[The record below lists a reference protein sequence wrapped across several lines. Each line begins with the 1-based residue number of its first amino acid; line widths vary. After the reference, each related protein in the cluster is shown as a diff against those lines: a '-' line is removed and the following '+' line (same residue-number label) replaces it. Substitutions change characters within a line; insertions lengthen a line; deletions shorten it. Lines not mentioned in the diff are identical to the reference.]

1 MRKALLLIDL
11 QNDYFPGGKMTLDGA
26 NEAVQNAMLLLD
38 RFRKEFWP
46 VFHIRHVAMKPDA
59 TFFLPGTAGA
69 RIHPNVGPVT
79 GENVITKNY
88 PNAFRDTAL
97 LNLLKKIDIQELV
110 ICGMMTHMCIDAT
123 TRAAKDL
130 GYNCTVIADA
140 CATKPLEINGLVI
153 SSKNVHFSFL
163 AALAGYYSN
172 VCTTEEFL
180 HKNLFNVLTL
190 AHRTP

>member
-1 MRKALLLIDL
+1 MRKALLLVDL
-11 QNDYFPGGKMTLDGA
+11 QNDYFPGGKMPLDGA
-26 NEAVQNAMLLLD
+26 NEAVMNARFLLD

-59 TFFLPGTAGA
+59 TFFLPGTAGS
-69 RIHPNVGPVT
+69 RIHPNVGPQT
-79 GENVITKNY
+79 GEDVITKNY

-130 GYNCTVIADA
+130 GYTCTVIGDA
-140 CATKPLEINGLVI
+140 CATKPLEINGQVI
-153 SSKNVHFSFL
+153 SSKNVHLSFL
-163 AALAGYYSN
+163 AGLAAYYSN
-172 VCTTEEFL
+172 VSITEEFL
-180 HKNLFNVLTL
+180 EKGL
-190 AHRTP
+190 

>member
-26 NEAVQNAMLLLD
+26 DEAVQNATLLLA

-46 VFHIRHVAMKPDA
+46 VFHVRHVAMKPDA
-59 TFFLPGTAGA
+59 TFFLPGTAGS
-69 RIHPNVGPVT
+69 RIHPNVGPMT

-123 TRAAKDL
+123 TRAAKDF
-130 GYNCTVIADA
+130 GYTCTVIGDA
-140 CATKPLEINGLVI
+140 CASKALELNGLVV
-153 SSKNVHFSFL
+153 SSKNVHHSFL
-163 AALAGYYSN
+163 AGLAAYYST
-172 VCTTEEFL
+172 VHTTEEFL
-180 HKNLFNVLTL
+180 GKIL
-190 AHRTP
+190 

>member
-11 QNDYFPGGKMTLDGA
+11 QNDYFPGGKMSLDGA
-26 NEAVQNAMLLLD
+26 IEAIQNARLLLD

-59 TFFLPGTAGA
+59 TFFLPGTAGS
-69 RIHPNVGPVT
+69 RIHPNVGPLT
-79 GENVITKNY
+79 GEDVITKNY

-123 TRAAKDL
+123 TRAAKDF
-130 GYNCTVIADA
+130 GYNCTVIGDA
-140 CATKPLEINGLVI
+140 CATKALEINGQVI
-153 SSKNVHFSFL
+153 SSKHVHNSFL
-163 AALAGYYSN
+163 AALAAYYSN

-180 HKNLFNVLTL
+180 GKTL
-190 AHRTP
+190 

>member
-59 TFFLPGTAGA
+59 TFFLPDTGGLDF
-69 RIHPNVGPVT
+69 HPSISPLPGEKVIVKHFPNSFRET
-79 GENVITKNY
+79 G
-88 PNAFRDTAL
+88 L
-97 LNLLKKIDIQELV
+97 LEHLHELTVESLV

-140 CATKPLEINGLVI
+140 CATKSLEINGQVI
-153 SSKNVHFSFL
+153 SSKNVHLSFL

-180 HKNLFNVLTL
+180 HKNL
-190 AHRTP
+190 

>member
-1 MRKALLLIDL
+1 MRKALLLVDL

-38 RFRKEFWP
+38 RFRSEFWP

-59 TFFLPGTAGA
+59 NFFLPGTAGS
-69 RIHPNVGPVT
+69 RIHPNVGPLT
-79 GENVITKNY
+79 GEDVITKNY

-97 LNLLKKIDIQELV
+97 LNLLKKLDIQELV

-130 GYNCTVIADA
+130 GYSCTVIGDA
-140 CATKPLEINGLVI
+140 CATKSLEINKQVI
-153 SSKNVHFSFL
+153 SSKNVHMGFL
-163 AALAGYYSN
+163 AALAGYYAN
-172 VCTTEEFL
+172 VLTTVEFL
-180 HKNLFNVLTL
+180 HKNL
-190 AHRTP
+190 

>member
-11 QNDYFPGGKMTLDGA
+11 QNDYFPGGKMTLDGS
-26 NEAVQNAMLLLD
+26 NEAVQNAMMLLD

-46 VFHIRHVAMKPDA
+46 IFHIRHVAMKPDA
-59 TFFLPGTAGA
+59 TFFLPGTAGS
-69 RIHPNVGPVT
+69 RIHPNVGPIT

-130 GYNCTVIADA
+130 GYNCTVIGDA
-140 CATKPLEINGLVI
+140 CATKALEIYGQVV
-153 SSKNVHFSFL
+153 SSKNVHLSFL
-163 AALAGYYSN
+163 AGMAAYYSN
-172 VCTTEEFL
+172 VFTTEDFL
-180 HKNLFNVLTL
+180 GKIL
-190 AHRTP
+190 

>member
-26 NEAVQNAMLLLD
+26 DEALQNARRLLD

-59 TFFLPGTAGA
+59 TFFLPGTAGS
-69 RIHPNVGPVT
+69 RIHPNVGPVK
-79 GENVITKNY
+79 GEDVITKNF
-88 PNAFRDTAL
+88 PNAFKDTDL
-97 LNLLKKIDIQELV
+97 FNLLKKTDVQEVV

-130 GYNCTVIADA
+130 GFNCTLIGDA
-140 CATKPLEINGLVI
+140 CATKTLEINGQAV
-153 SSKNVHFSFL
+153 SSKNVHNSFL
-163 AALAGYYSN
+163 AGLAAYYSD
-172 VCTTEEFL
+172 VVGSDEYL
-180 HKNLFNVLTL
+180 GRIL
-190 AHRTP
+190 

>member
-11 QNDYFPGGKMTLDGA
+11 QNDYFLGGKMTLDGA
-26 NEAVQNAMLLLD
+26 NEAVQNARLLLD

-59 TFFLPGTAGA
+59 TYFLPGTAGS
-69 RIHPNVGPVT
+69 RIHPNVGPLT
-79 GENVITKNY
+79 SEDVITKNY

-123 TRAAKDL
+123 TRAAKDF
-130 GYNCTVIADA
+130 GYNCTVIGDA
-140 CATKPLEINGLVI
+140 CATKALALNGQVI
-153 SSKNVHFSFL
+153 SSKHVHLSFL
-163 AALAGYYSN
+163 AGLAAYYSN
-172 VCTTEEFL
+172 VWTTEEFMVKIL
-180 HKNLFNVLTL
+180 
-190 AHRTP
+190 

>member
-26 NEAVQNAMLLLD
+26 NEAVQNARILLN
-38 RFRKEFWP
+38 RFRNEFWP

-59 TFFLPGTAGA
+59 TFFLPGTAGS
-69 RIHPNVGPVT
+69 RIHPNVSPLA
-79 GENVITKNY
+79 GEDVIIKNY
-88 PNAFRDTAL
+88 PNAFRDTEL
-97 LNLLKKIDIQELV
+97 PNLLRKLDIQELV

-140 CATKPLEINGLVI
+140 CATKALEINGQVI
-153 SSKNVHFSFL
+153 SSINVHLGFL
-163 AALAGYYSN
+163 AGLAAYYSN
-172 VCTTEEFL
+172 VITAEEFL
-180 HKNLFNVLTL
+180 STTFN
-190 AHRTP
+190 

>member
-11 QNDYFPGGKMTLDGA
+11 QNDYFPGGKMPLDGA
-26 NEAVQNAMLLLD
+26 NKAVQNARLLLD

-59 TFFLPGTAGA
+59 TFFLPGTAGS
-69 RIHPNVGPVT
+69 RIHANIGPLT
-79 GENVITKNY
+79 GEDVITKNY

-123 TRAAKDL
+123 TRAAKDF
-130 GYNCTVIADA
+130 GYNCTVIGDA
-140 CATKPLEINGLVI
+140 CATKALEINGHAV
-153 SSKNVHFSFL
+153 SSKNVHLSFL
-163 AALAGYYSN
+163 AGLAAYYSN
-172 VCTTEEFL
+172 VWTAEEFIG
-180 HKNLFNVLTL
+180 KNL
-190 AHRTP
+190 